1 MADNNGGQSGFGARL
16 GRALLNLLKVLF
28 FLGIFAGIV
37 AGSWI
42 AFREVRRSLD
52 AATTSSAINERR
64 IALLRSDVDNLMSDT
79 TDQEAIDRVAARVA
93 TLESRFDDTAAEVND
108 ELQRHDE
115 QLDALRVQVGALIT
129 RTDTLTLALATSQ
142 RDMLA
147 LQGDL
152 NETNRTVDD
161 VGGALDS
168 VAADLAALADQ
179 FAEVRGDAIEI
190 AAMQQALTLF
200 RAWEMM
206 ARARLSLAE
215 GNAGAAAT
223 DIDAA
228 QALVAAALTATADPG
243 QLPLLADRLALVQ
256 TNLPENPLAA
266 ARDLET
272 AWEILDR
279 ELARLTAGPAAAGVT
294 PAPLA
299 TTVLTPTITPTLTPT
314 PATSPTA
321 TLAPTTTPTTQP

>member
-1 MADNNGGQSGFGARL
+1 MADNYGGQSGFGARL
-16 GRALLNLLKVLF
+16 GRALINLLKLLF
-28 FLGIFAGIV
+28 FLGIVAAIV

-42 AFREVRRSLD
+42 AFREIRRSLD
-52 AATTSSAINERR
+52 AASTSSAINERR

-79 TDQEAIDRVAARVA
+79 ADQEAIDRVAARVA
-93 TLESRFDDTAAEVND
+93 TLESRLDATAAQVHD
-108 ELQRHDE
+108 ELQRHED

-161 VGGALDS
+161 VGGALDRL
-168 VAADLAALADQ
+168 AADLATLSDQ
-179 FAEVRGDAIEI
+179 FAEVRSDAIEI
-190 AAMQQALTLF
+190 AAMQEALTLF

-215 GNAGAAAT
+215 GNAGAALT
-223 DIDAA
+223 DVNAA
-228 QALVAAALTATADPG
+228 QALLAAAVETATDPG
-243 QLPLLADRLALVQ
+243 ELPLLADRLALVQ
-256 TNLPENPLAA
+256 TNLPANPLAA
-266 ARDLET
+266 TRDLET

-279 ELARLTAGPAAAGVT
+279 ELARLTGGPAAAGVT

-299 TTVLTPTITPTLTPT
+299 TTVLTPTITST

-321 TLAPTTTPTTQP
+321 TLTPTITPTTQP